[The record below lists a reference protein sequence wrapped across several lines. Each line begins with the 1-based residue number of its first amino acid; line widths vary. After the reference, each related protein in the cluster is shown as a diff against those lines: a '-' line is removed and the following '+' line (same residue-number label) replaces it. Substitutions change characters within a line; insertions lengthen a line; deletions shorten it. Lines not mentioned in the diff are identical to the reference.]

1 MTVNKCP
8 HCNTINRD
16 SARFCSNCGEALMG
30 GLSEGSK
37 SSMEQPSLDPQELL
51 HNRYR
56 IEHELGRGGFGAVY
70 RAWDTSLNRPCA
82 VKENLDTSPEAKR
95 QFAREATILAN
106 LNHPNLPRVI
116 DHFIIE
122 DQGQYL
128 VMDFVDGEDL
138 ASLTEREGVVSVNKS
153 LEWISQVAD
162 ALSYLHSRKP
172 SVFHRDIKPA
182 NIRITPE
189 GKAMLVDFGLVK
201 VSDPN
206 LKTTMGA
213 RAVTPGYAPPEQ
225 YGQGN
230 TDARTDIYALGA
242 TLYKL
247 ITGDEPLESVQ
258 RMAGKKMIPVH
269 QIKQSVNP
277 QVSQAIEKAM
287 KLEPEERFQ
296 NAMQFKVALTET
308 GSTVV
313 VSPERDQPQA
323 TVRAV
328 AEAPPIAQPFPEVVK
343 PERKKKPR
351 RLLWVGII
359 AAVLLCLGS
368 SAIFG
373 LYLIGEQQDIA
384 NRTDTADAIQMQ
396 LTLQERV
403 KRTSTSSAEIYLE
416 AGELATQAQADR
428 NSTATAAALNTA
440 IEANLATSTAQVIST
455 IESRESLIASLQAS
469 GQKVFGPQD
478 GNLEHDREDG
488 LVAEFAPEV
497 SIKNFIVEATF
508 FNPHSSSLAPWNY
521 GFMFRDDEKN
531 DQYRFILEDDSEWV
545 LQNNTGD
552 TEGEIVHQGSA
563 TNMNLDEG
571 GSNTIKIIANEDKGY
586 FYLNNV
592 FIAELDLSARMNAG
606 DITIA
611 TGFYQDDEVDG
622 EYTGYVGF
630 TIWSLP

>member
-1 MTVNKCP
+1 MQGV
-8 HCNTINRD
+8 
-16 SARFCSNCGEALMG
+16 
-30 GLSEGSK
+30 SEGSPP
-37 SSMEQPSLDPQELL
+37 SMEQPALDPQDLL

-138 ASLTEREGVVSVNKS
+138 ASLTEREGVVSISKS
-153 LEWISQVAD
+153 LEWVSQVAD

-201 VSDPN
+201 VYDPN

-242 TLYKL
+242 TLYRL
-247 ITGDEPLESVQ
+247 VAGDEPLESVQ
-258 RMAGKKMIPVH
+258 RMAGKKMTPVH
-269 QIKQSVNP
+269 QINQSVTP
-277 QVSQAIEKAM
+277 QVSQAIDKAM

-296 NAMQFKVALTET
+296 NAMQFKTALIET

-328 AEAPPIAQPFPEVVK
+328 VEELPIPQPIPEVAL
-343 PERKKKPR
+343 PEEKKKPR
-351 RLLWVGII
+351 RLLWVGIT
-359 AAVLLCLGS
+359 AVVLLCLGV
-368 SAIFG
+368 SAVFG
-373 LYLIGEQQDIA
+373 LYMLGEQQDIA
-384 NRTDTADAIQMQ
+384 DRTDTADAIQMQ

-403 KRTSTSSAEIYLE
+403 KRTSTSSALLNME
-416 AGELATQAQADR
+416 ANELATQAQVDR
-428 NSTATAAALNTA
+428 NSTGTAVALATA
-440 IEANLATSTAQVIST
+440 IEANLATTTAQAVST
-455 IESRESLIASLQAS
+455 TEGRESIVASLQAS

-478 GNLEHDREDG
+478 GNLEHDREDQ
-488 LVAEFAPEV
+488 
-497 SIKNFIVEATF
+497 
-508 FNPHSSSLAPWNY
+508 SLIHN
-521 GFMFRDDEKN
+521 
-531 DQYRFILEDDSEWV
+531 
-545 LQNNTGD
+545 
-552 TEGEIVHQGSA
+552 
-563 TNMNLDEG
+563 
-571 GSNTIKIIANEDKGY
+571 
-586 FYLNNV
+586 
-592 FIAELDLSARMNAG
+592 
-606 DITIA
+606 
-611 TGFYQDDEVDG
+611 
-622 EYTGYVGF
+622 
-630 TIWSLP
+630 